1 MYYTYKILFQ
11 DGFYYYGVRKTDL
24 NPEEDP
30 YTGSPVT
37 FAEKWKTTPF
47 TKELI
52 QVFESWEQA
61 SEAEVK
67 LIREVFKK
75 DPFCLNRNCAGS
87 FHPDSSKLG
96 GSKKDSEQRQ
106 KDSSKGGQT
115 SRNKGRGMF
124 NSEYIESGSFVEDR
138 RKAGSV
144 GGKVSGRK
152 NVESGHMGQIQSLGT
167 AAQHKSKWVNT
178 HPDFEPYISTPC
190 GLSHWQR
197 KRNIPTTFRK
207 RIDQK

>member
-11 DGFYYYGVRKTDL
+11 DGFYYYGVRKTNL

-30 YTGSPVT
+30 YTGSPIT

-47 TKELI
+47 TKEVI
-52 QVFESWEQA
+52 QIFASWEEA

-67 LIREVFKK
+67 LIRAAFKT

-87 FHPDSSKLG
+87 FHPDSARLG
-96 GSKKDSEQRQ
+96 GSKKDPEQRRI
-106 KDSSKGGQT
+106 DSSKGGQT
-115 SRNKGRGMF
+115 CRKEKKGMF
-124 NSEYIESGSFVEDR
+124 SPEYVNSESLVQDR
-138 RKAGSV
+138 RRAGSA
-144 GGKVSGRK
+144 GGKVSGRQ
-152 NVESGHMGQIQSLGT
+152 NVESGHMSQIHSLGA
-167 AAQHKSKWVNT
+167 AAQHESKWMNT
-178 HPDFEPYISTPC
+178 HPDFEPYVSTPC